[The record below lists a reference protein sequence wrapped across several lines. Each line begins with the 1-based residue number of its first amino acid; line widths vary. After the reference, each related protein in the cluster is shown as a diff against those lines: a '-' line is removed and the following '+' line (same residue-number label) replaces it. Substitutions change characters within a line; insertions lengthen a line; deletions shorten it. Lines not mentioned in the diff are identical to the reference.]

1 MLPKA
6 QKERVLSQ
14 LHLNLKDRVT
24 VSKHFYVQDLNVW
37 LFIKLRP
44 LSEPEKPPIEEKCPS
59 QGTILLVTRQV
70 LRRLKITWLERRVSF
85 D

>member
-24 VSKHFYVQDLNVW
+24 VSKHFYVQGLNVQ

-44 LSEPEKPPIEEKCPS
+44 LSEPGKPPPEEKCL
-59 QGTILLVTRQV
+59 QGMILLVTGR
-70 LRRLKITWLERRVSF
+70 F
-85 D
+85 